1 MGSGPVTLKQDGS
14 FAISLTKLPAGENT
28 VTLHVEDIVANASDK
43 EVKLNVEGEQ
53 KDVHITLT
61 PSTTEPTEGPV
72 TVKVDT
78 DSTSPLVS
86 MKWLQGEKTVEDF
99 ANAGNDID
107 LEKSEFNVTENG
119 TYTVYVKNSE
129 NVEAVQT
136 ITVENIKKPAENFA
150 ITLTPSTVEPTEGP
164 VTVKIET
171 NSEAD
176 LVSMKWL
183 EGKKA
188 TEDFA
193 NAGNEINLEE
203 SSFSVTTNGV
213 YTVYVKNSKGVE
225 VVQTIEINNIVIPAV
240 SIALTP
246 STTEETEGPV
256 SIKVD
261 ADSTSA
267 LVELKWLE
275 GKQNVDAFHNAG
287 NPIDLEAKQFDVTE
301 NGTYTVYAKNSG
313 GAEAVQT
320 ITIDNIKVVEKE
332 EIVITTPSIANGVAT
347 ISDDDIDRVKN
358 GGTFIIELGKADKV
372 RVFLTAD
379 QIKTL
384 KEKQVSLIIRN
395 NAVEIQIPSNN
406 LADGE
411 DISIDVRKVD
421 DVASADQAVSGVYD
435 FTIYAGDKVVS
446 DFGEPIILVFT
457 VDNDKVKSTDK
468 LNVYY
473 YNEEM
478 KKWELIPNAVHKDGK
493 VSVGINHFST
503 FAVFAKD
510 PNKQDSVPPTNPGGQ
525 DSVPPTNPGGQDP
538 VPQPNPSGQEDPKG
552 LGTKDTFQNSG
563 KNGGELPNTATP
575 YNNYFIIGFVL
586 VMIGVAAVYFQYRRK
601 RKTMM

>member
-1 MGSGPVTLKQDGS
+1 
-14 FAISLTKLPAGENT
+14 
-28 VTLHVEDIVANASDK
+28 
-43 EVKLNVEGEQ
+43 
-53 KDVHITLT
+53 
-61 PSTTEPTEGPV
+61 
-72 TVKVDT
+72 
-78 DSTSPLVS
+78 
-86 MKWLQGEKTVEDF
+86 
-99 ANAGNDID
+99 
-107 LEKSEFNVTENG
+107 
-119 TYTVYVKNSE
+119 
-129 NVEAVQT
+129 
-136 ITVENIKKPAENFA
+136 
-150 ITLTPSTVEPTEGP
+150 
-164 VTVKIET
+164 
-171 NSEAD
+171 
-176 LVSMKWL
+176 MKWL

-225 VVQTIEINNIVIPAV
+225 VVQTIEINNIVVPAV

-457 VDNDKVKSTDK
+457 VDKDKVKSTDK

-473 YNEEM
+473 YNEEK
-478 KKWELIPNAVHKDGK
+478 KKWELIPNAVHKDSK

-525 DSVPPTNPGGQDP
+525 DP
-538 VPQPNPSGQEDPKG
+538 VPEPNPSGQEDPKG
-552 LGTKDTFQNSG
+552 PSPKDAGDKNQSIYDGSNQNSG

>member
-1 MGSGPVTLKQDGS
+1 MQV
-14 FAISLTKLPAGENT
+14 F
-28 VTLHVEDIVANASDK
+28 
-43 EVKLNVEGEQ
+43 
-53 KDVHITLT
+53 
-61 PSTTEPTEGPV
+61 
-72 TVKVDT
+72 
-78 DSTSPLVS
+78 
-86 MKWLQGEKTVEDF
+86 
-99 ANAGNDID
+99 
-107 LEKSEFNVTENG
+107 
-119 TYTVYVKNSE
+119 
-129 NVEAVQT
+129 
-136 ITVENIKKPAENFA
+136 
-150 ITLTPSTVEPTEGP
+150 
-164 VTVKIET
+164 
-171 NSEAD
+171 
-176 LVSMKWL
+176 L

-457 VDNDKVKSTDK
+457 VDKDKVKSADK

-473 YNEEM
+473 YNEEK
-478 KKWELIPNAVHKDGK
+478 KKWELIPNAVHKDSK

-525 DSVPPTNPGGQDP
+525 DP
-538 VPQPNPSGQEDPKG
+538 VPEPNPSGQEDPKG
-552 LGTKDTFQNSG
+552 PSPKDAGDKNQSIYDASNQNSG